1 VAGIGYLAV
10 FGTVGGFVLL
20 NLGVARLGAARAS
33 AFALLVPIVGVLS
46 SVLLLG
52 ERIGPLTLAGG
63 AIVLVGLW
71 LVEHPGGSGAQAR
84 LPSNARPARP

>member
-1 VAGIGYLAV
+1 V
-10 FGTVGGFVLL
+10 
-20 NLGVARLGAARAS
+20 
-33 AFALLVPIVGVLS
+33 
-46 SVLLLG
+46 LLG